1 MSGKSDAAVIKVY
14 DECGITDPFQLPLET
29 IITSKNIIIKEEKIE
44 GAEGRIVM
52 TKNSGIITLNS
63 DIDLPGKKRFILA
76 HELGHFEMHR
86 NLSTGFNETDQS
98 LNHWYHKKLNPLE
111 VEANEFAAEFLMPTE
126 LFQNECKGKIFNHKV
141 IAHLANRFQVSKTA
155 AILKFVKKDNGN
167 HPIFVVCCQDN
178 KMKWFKKSDDFYHY
192 SLFESNLPPPPGSVS
207 HEVFEKGIAY
217 YGEESTQPIWKSDWF
232 VMKDDEPESAFFE
245 YCLFVKSFNYMISV
259 IWER

>member
-1 MSGKSDAAVIKVY
+1 
-14 DECGITDPFQLPLET
+14 
-29 IITSKNIIIKEEKIE
+29 
-44 GAEGRIVM
+44 
-52 TKNSGIITLNS
+52 
-63 DIDLPGKKRFILA
+63 
-76 HELGHFEMHR
+76 
-86 NLSTGFNETDQS
+86 
-98 LNHWYHKKLNPLE
+98 
-111 VEANEFAAEFLMPTE
+111 
-126 LFQNECKGKIFNHKV
+126 
-141 IAHLANRFQVSKTA
+141 VSKTA